1 MKLIKRSLTV
11 LICIFCVSMWIGAQ
25 AAFSAMSNYDL
36 EHKINEL
43 NERLEKA
50 EPPHSMRGMP
60 IAMIVAG
67 CMALAFLGF
76 AGLKI

>member
-1 MKLIKRSLTV
+1 MNLIKRSLTV

-25 AAFSAMSNYDL
+25 AAFSTMSNYDL

-50 EPPHSMRGMP
+50 ERSGVTVEDTATE
-60 IAMIVAG
+60 IFAK
-67 CMALAFLGF
+67 LAIEF
-76 AGLKI
+76 